1 MRRCPK
7 CNSFFDNDATTCIYD
22 GEQLVDV
29 QVEASQSEG
38 LEGSIVND
46 RYEVVTS
53 IGEGGMGM
61 VYKAI
66 DQRSGDTVALKVLH
80 RDISGDERT
89 VRRFF
94 SEARVLAS
102 LTHPNIIR
110 LYDFGRTSDGLLYIA
125 MELLSGKPADDLI
138 RLNEL
143 TLEDALQIID
153 QTASALA
160 EAHLQ
165 GVIHRDLKPANIFM
179 DKAEDGTLRV
189 TVLDFGIAKIAGSG
203 QNLTAT
209 GKVMGTPSYMAPE
222 QIRGQTPDPRTDIY
236 ALGAMGYE
244 LICGQ
249 PPFLADGP
257 IAVLFM
263 HLERPPT
270 PLSTLDLKET
280 VSQPLSDV
288 IDGFLAKK
296 PDDRPRNMMEV
307 RKLLRPFIDPH
318 GEMDDLQIPEPELS
332 LGLPKG
338 EDVYKKTVPFDAE
351 RAVAEAQRR
360 VAAMGAKPDEEY
372 VATTGMEGLTEAQ
385 IRADAQQRAAKR
397 AAEEKAPKHDTPAP
411 TARPR
416 PDAKPPATA
425 AVPRPAKTPPH
436 PPRLTPA
443 PQQQEEEQGI
453 SFLWWLIAMGVVVI
467 MAILLTML
475 VFIFVF
481 PQNSND
487 ATSSWQR
494 PSHTLERV
502 ADTNPNP
509 GGATDGLSW
518 RGSLA

>member
-7 CNSFFDNDATTCIYD
+7 CNSFFDNDATTCVYD

-29 QVEASQSEG
+29 QVEASQNEG

-125 MELLSGKPADDLI
+125 MELLSGKPVDDMI

-143 TLEDALQIID
+143 PLEDALQIID

-179 DKAEDGTLRV
+179 DKAEDGAPRV

-222 QIRGQTPDPRTDIY
+222 QIRGQAPDPRTDIY

-244 LICGQ
+244 LISGQ

-270 PLSTLDLKET
+270 PLSTLDLKED
-280 VSQPLSDV
+280 VSQELSDV

-296 PDDRPRNMMEV
+296 PDERPRNMMEV

-318 GEMDDLQIPEPELS
+318 GEMDDLNVPEPELS
-332 LGLPKG
+332 LGLPQV

-351 RAVAEAQRR
+351 KAVAEAQRR
-360 VAAMGAKPDEEY
+360 AAAMMAKQEEEHI
-372 VATTGMEGLTEAQ
+372 ATTGMEGLSEAQ
-385 IRADAQQRAAKR
+385 ILADAQQRAAKR
-397 AAEEKAPKHDTPAP
+397 AAAEKTPPRTSPARSAPPKHDAKTAALPRKVAP
-411 TARPR
+411 TP
-416 PDAKPPATA
+416 PPAQ
-425 AVPRPAKTPPH
+425 P
-436 PPRLTPA
+436 TPA
-443 PQQQEEEQGI
+443 PQPPQEEEGI
-453 SFLWWLIAMGVVVI
+453 SMLWWLIAMGVVVI
-467 MAILLTML
+467 LAILVTML
-475 VFIFVF
+475 AFIFIF
-481 PQNSND
+481 PQNSQD
-487 ATSSWQR
+487 ATSSWP
-494 PSHTLERV
+494 PSSPALEWV
-502 ADTNPNP
+502 ADATPN
-509 GGATDGLSW
+509 ASSW
-518 RGSLA
+518 RGSSA

>member
-125 MELLSGKPADDLI
+125 MELLSGKPVDDLI

-143 TLEDALQIID
+143 ALEDALQIID

-179 DKAEDGTLRV
+179 DKAEDDTPRV

-244 LICGQ
+244 LISGQ

-270 PLSTLDLKET
+270 PLSTLDLKEA

-296 PDDRPRNMMEV
+296 PDERPRNMMEV

-318 GEMDDLQIPEPELS
+318 GEMDDLNIPEPELS
-332 LGLPKG
+332 LGLPQG

-360 VAAMGAKPDEEY
+360 VAAMGTKPAEEEY
-372 VATTGMEGLTEAQ
+372 IATTGMEGLTEAQ

-397 AAEEKAPKHDTPAP
+397 AAAEQAPKQNAP
-411 TARPR
+411 VTTARPNPQRR
-416 PDAKPPATA
+416 PPSTA
-425 AVPRPAKTPPH
+425 AVSRITSTPP

-443 PQQQEEEQGI
+443 PKQEEEGI
-453 SFLWWLIAMGVVVI
+453 SVLWWLIAMGVVVI

-494 PSHTLERV
+494 PSPTLEHV
-502 ADTNPNP
+502 ADATP
-509 GGATDGLSW
+509 GGATLELSW
-518 RGSLA
+518 RDSSA